1 MTTSNEGNVGI
12 YAENTVH
19 WTDWLRTTAG
29 WRGDYF
35 AASVE
40 FSAAAGELGKSQRG
54 PWQPEIQN
62 DGRAVR

>member
-1 MTTSNEGNVGI
+1 MPAI

-35 AASVE
+35 AASVN
-40 FSAAAGELGKSQRG
+40 SITAAGEFGKG
-54 PWQPEIQN
+54 PSRDRQPEIPH
-62 DGRAVR
+62 GARAVL